1 MKRFVPLSVLLAI
14 LPAMFRAEPYGT
26 QSPESDFASRGN

>member
-14 LPAMFRAEPYGT
+14 LPAMLSVV
-26 QSPESDFASRGN
+26 SPAKVNGQAAG